1 MKTLQDF
8 EKPTVKTATI
18 KTAKGEIVIE
28 LFTEKAPLTVANFAD
43 LVKKDFYT
51 GIKFHRIIPGFM
63 AQVGDPLSKG
73 EDESLWGTGGPG
85 YVIADEFGEGLKHDQ
100 AGILS
105 MANRG
110 PNTGG
115 SQFFITH
122 DETPWLDGK
131 HAVFGKVTKGM
142 DVVQSL
148 EIGDEIQRISVQ

>member
-8 EKPTVKTATI
+8 EKPTAKSATI

-28 LFTEKAPLTVANFAD
+28 LFTDKAPLTVANFVD
-43 LVKKDFYT
+43 LIKKDFYK

-63 AQVGDPLSKG
+63 AQVGDPLTKG
-73 EDESLWGTGGPG
+73 DDESLWGTGGPG
-85 YVIADEFGEGLKHDQ
+85 YVIADEFGEGLKHDKE
-100 AGILS
+100 GIVS

-115 SQFFITH
+115 SQFFITY

-131 HAVFGKVTKGM
+131 HAVFGRVTKGM

-148 EIGDEIQRISVQ
+148 EIGDEIQSISVQ